1 VNTRLASLLILV
13 AALGRPVEASCLFT
27 PGRVVRATVLR
38 CESAAPYLQAADR
51 ASPYTPPRMEG
62 GRLVTGPP
70 VDLAKL
76 SEEKSP
82 GTILVLNV
90 TSELGLEPA
99 LSPRGING
107 VHAERAWRSVVEHA
121 RVWWQGTAEACNQ
134 LPSPPSTV
142 ELYLH
147 AGCCD
152 LEPPLGACLAGIDL
166 GSPVP
171 EDIQAIIRDVPAP
184 KLGR

>member
-1 VNTRLASLLILV
+1 LA
-13 AALGRPVEASCLFT
+13 
-27 PGRVVRATVLR
+27 
-38 CESAAPYLQAADR
+38 
-51 ASPYTPPRMEG
+51 
-62 GRLVTGPP
+62 
-70 VDLAKL
+70 LAKL

-90 TSELGLEPA
+90 TNELGLQPA

-107 VHAERAWRSVVEHA
+107 VHAERAWRSVVEYA
-121 RVWWQGTAEACNQ
+121 RVWWQGSADICNK
-134 LPSPPSTV
+134 PPSTPATV

-147 AGCCD
+147 APCCD

>member
-1 VNTRLASLLILV
+1 MNTRLASLLILAV
-13 AALGRPVEASCLFT
+13 ALGRPVEAKCLYA
-27 PGRVVRATVLR
+27 PGRVVKASVLR
-38 CESAAPYLQAADR
+38 CESAAHYLQAADG
-51 ASPYTPPRMEG
+51 AMPYAPPRMEG
-62 GRLVTGPP
+62 GRLVPGPP

-90 TSELGLEPA
+90 TNELGLEPA
-99 LSPRGING
+99 LSPRGIKG
-107 VHAERAWRSVVEHA
+107 VHAERAWRSVVEYA
-121 RVWWQGTAEACNQ
+121 RVWWQGSAEACNQ

-147 AGCCD
+147 APCCD

-184 KLGR
+184 KLAR